1 MKKLFLA
8 IMTLGLLLDNNLYS
22 KMTLKEVIK
31 DYETRTKKK
40 SEERKMFREEC
51 MTEAKS
57 KSENPEKI
65 FGFYKLCIA
74 EKTDKAPQRD
84 KTTCLSKANGKSKNP
99 DKILAF
105 YKICMIEKGH
115 DIK

>member
-1 MKKLFLA
+1 MRIFLA
-8 IMTLGLLLDNNLYS
+8 IITLGLLLDNNLYS
-22 KMTLKEVIK
+22 AMTLEEFIK
-31 DYETRTKKK
+31 DHYAREQKIE
-40 SEERKMFREEC
+40 EERKMLQGEC

-65 FGFYKLCIA
+65 IGFYKLCIA
-74 EKTDKAPQRD
+74 EKTDKAPQKD
-84 KTTCLSKANGKSKNP
+84 KTTCLSKANGNSKNP

-115 DIK
+115 NIK